1 MNPDFS
7 PVFIKYE
14 ALRNEV
20 DAVFSAVANQYPQ
33 CVSCRPGCS
42 DCCNAL
48 FDLSLV
54 EAMYLNDAFRK
65 KYEYGRERSMVLEK
79 ASQQDRHLAKFKREL
94 FKAEK
99 NGEAADQIMNMAARA
114 KARCPLLDENERCLL
129 YEARP
134 ITCRLYGIPLA
145 IGSSSHVCGFSKFDK
160 GKSYPTVQL
169 GKIQKRL
176 DEMSAE
182 IARLSGSGL
191 DLSDIYVPLSMA
203 LLTNYNDAWFGTDK
217 PEKKEER

>member
-7 PVFIKYE
+7 PIFIKYE
-14 ALRNEV
+14 KLRDEV
-20 DAVFSAVANQYPQ
+20 DAIFSTVARQYPQ
-33 CVSCRPGCS
+33 CVTCHAGCS

-54 EAMYLNDAFRK
+54 EAMYLNNAFMK

-79 ASQQDRHLAKFKREL
+79 ASRQDRQLSKLKREL
-94 FKAEK
+94 FRAEK
-99 NGEAADQIMNMAARA
+99 NGEDAERIMNMAAQARS
-114 KARCPLLDENERCLL
+114 RCPLLDENDRCLL
-129 YEARP
+129 YESRP

-145 IGSSSHVCGFSKFDK
+145 IGQSSHVCGFSKFDK
-160 GKSYPTVQL
+160 GASYPTVQL

-182 IARLSGSGL
+182 IAQLSGSGYN
-191 DLSDIYVPLSMA
+191 LSDIYVPVSMA
-203 LLTNYNDAWFGTDK
+203 LLTTYNDAWFGTDISRK
-217 PEKKEER
+217 VES